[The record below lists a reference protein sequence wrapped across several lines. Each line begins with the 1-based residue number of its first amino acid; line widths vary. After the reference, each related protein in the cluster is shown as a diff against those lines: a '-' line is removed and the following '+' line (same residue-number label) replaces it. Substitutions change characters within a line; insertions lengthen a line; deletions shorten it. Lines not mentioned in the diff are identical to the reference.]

1 LLGLRRRFKIAEG
14 KMTRLN
20 VSLDMGGSIVCNCS
34 VAGREFWRWLPV
46 AAATHP
52 CNSFSRPTVTPRD
65 DSHRHVGFTAATRFS
80 SPRFTAA
87 TRFTA
92 ARRETI
98 LIATIYGRDTI
109 YGRET
114 RDDSH
119 RHDLRPRHDFHRH
132 GRWRASSRLSWMLSC
147 SCSRLPLRL
156 SLLRPRHRQHRP

>member
-1 LLGLRRRFKIAEG
+1 
-14 KMTRLN
+14 MTRLN

-87 TRFTA
+87 TRFSSPRKMEGELEAKLDAVLQLLQA
-92 ARRETI
+92 A
-98 LIATIYGRDTI
+98 
-109 YGRET
+109 
-114 RDDSH
+114 
-119 RHDLRPRHDFHRH
+119 
-132 GRWRASSRLSWMLSC
+132 ASAQLAPPPTSAAPTLNMA
-147 SCSRLPLRL
+147 
-156 SLLRPRHRQHRP
+156 SLESA